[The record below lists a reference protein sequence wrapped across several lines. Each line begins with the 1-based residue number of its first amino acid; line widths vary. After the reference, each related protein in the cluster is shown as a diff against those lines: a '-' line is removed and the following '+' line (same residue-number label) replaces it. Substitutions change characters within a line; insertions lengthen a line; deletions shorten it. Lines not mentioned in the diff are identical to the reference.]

1 MIKIF
6 VIFRGTPQAIK
17 LTQTFGGDFFFSAA
31 WVSVTFTYFDP

>member
-17 LTQTFGGDFFFSAA
+17 LTQTFGGDFFFFSCLG
-31 WVSVTFTYFDP
+31 

>member
-17 LTQTFGGDFFFSAA
+17 LTQTFGGDFFFQLPGL
-31 WVSVTFTYFDP
+31 V

>member
-17 LTQTFGGDFFFSAA
+17 LTQTFGSAG